1 MKETYLHRLSVEAKL
16 FVFLCVIIAVFLF
29 NHPLANLVVM
39 AVLLAA
45 VLPSGLD
52 LKNVYNTLKPMA
64 AIFILIVVMT
74 AFTAQ
79 EEKFLL
85 ESSKKVLFC
94 LLPGGRLPA
103 TVGGVL
109 NGVTFLLR
117 ILIMVFATCVFTI
130 STPID
135 DLLSFFNKIKASY
148 ELSIVVTTAISFVPT
163 MMQKKDMIFQ
173 AQKARGAGISQDGVF
188 NQLKAFVP
196 IMIPLVTN
204 SILMANNL
212 AISMTNRGYGANKSW
227 TNLTEHPV
235 RGVDY
240 VVMAAAAVLTGAAC
254 YLRFG
259 VQIGL
264 I

>member
-16 FVFLCVIIAVFLF
+16 VAFLCVIVAVFLF
-29 NHPLANLVVM
+29 NHPLANLVIL

-52 LKNVYNTLKPMA
+52 MKSVMDALKPMA
-64 AIFILIVVMT
+64 PLFALIVVMT

-85 ESSKKVLFC
+85 DSSRIVLFS
-94 LLPGGRLPA
+94 LLPGGKLPA

-109 NGVTFLLR
+109 NGLTFLLR
-117 ILIMVFATCVFTI
+117 IFIMVFTTCVFTI

-173 AQKARGAGISQDGVF
+173 AQKARGAGISQEGVL

-235 RGVDY
+235 KGMDY
-240 VVMAAAAVLTGAAC
+240 AVMAAAVALTGVAC
-254 YLRFG
+254 FLRFG
-259 VQIGL
+259 LQLGMI
-264 I
+264 